1 MLKRLEKYFKDNV
14 QDSDNSTPQTNNDKI
29 KIATTVLFLEMAYAD
44 FEIDPQEE
52 NEIISALHD
61 LFDLDEAEITN
72 LIHDA
77 KIQRASKN
85 DIWNFTNSL
94 KAEFEKNERIEILER
109 LWQLVFADGR
119 VDKYEDAL
127 IRKITTLLGLE
138 HGDMIQSKLKTQNLL
153 NQK

>member
-1 MLKRLEKYFKDNV
+1 MLKRLEKFFKDNI
-14 QDSDNSTPQTNNDKI
+14 QDSDNSNPASSGDRI
-29 KIATTVLFLEMAYAD
+29 KVATTVLFLEMAYAD

-52 NEIISALHD
+52 HEIKSALHD
-61 LFDLDEAEITN
+61 LFDIDETEITG
-72 LIHDA
+72 LIQDA

-94 KAEFEKNERIEILER
+94 KSEFDKSERLEILDR

-153 NQK
+153 NQ